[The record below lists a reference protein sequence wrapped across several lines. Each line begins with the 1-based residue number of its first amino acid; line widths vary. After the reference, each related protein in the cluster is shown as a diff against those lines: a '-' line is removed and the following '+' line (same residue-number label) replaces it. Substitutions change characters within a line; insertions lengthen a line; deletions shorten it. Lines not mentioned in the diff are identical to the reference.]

1 MGNAD
6 GSVVVCFRDATGE
19 LSARRELEHRAMH
32 DTLTGL
38 PNRELLMDRLTVAL
52 ARLGRQ
58 GTAVGVLFIDLDG
71 FKEVNDVHGHQV
83 GDELLVHVAGR
94 LRREVRDGDTVARY
108 GGDEFV
114 VLCEDLLRVEAAQ
127 PLAERLAEAVA
138 KPVST
143 GERLL
148 VVHASIGVVVEQ
160 NPRRALRR
168 WSSGPTPR
176 CIASSTA
183 RARPAR
189 RLKRRLH
196 ASALLLELPRAR
208 AKRCDLLFDARGLGR
223 KLGERA
229 RVALDRGVG
238 VGDRMAGAD
247 ADLGRRALGSRTD
260 LGCGEL
266 RHGNDTL
273 QQSIIVSRC
282 RAVSAECADLIG
294 ERCDLEAQGLA
305 ADRGVWGSIALSI
318 LESDT
323 ERPTPSAI
331 SAPSRKWVGERKW
344 TSTAR
349 MSLTV

>member
-1 MGNAD
+1 MSTTRPPLDHTDDPLHRRSAGGGFSGPSRDALQSYSTLLRGIFDAMPYGVAVLDRSGTMTLWNKELTSMLPTAPRRGGQQDLATLIREVGRIVAEPEQFEAKLHESLAQPLNDPELPRGGGEFEVSLRDGGALAVTTSPLGNAD

-160 NPRRALRR
+160 NPSTSAEALV
-168 WSSGPTPR
+168 
-176 CIASSTA
+176 
-183 RARPAR
+183 
-189 RLKRRLH
+189 KR
-196 ASALLLELPRAR
+196 
-208 AKRCDLLFDARGLGR
+208 
-223 KLGERA
+223 
-229 RVALDRGVG
+229 
-238 VGDRMAGAD
+238 AD
-247 ADLGRRALGSRTD
+247 AEMYRVK
-260 LGCGEL
+260 
-266 RHGNDTL
+266 H
-273 QQSIIVSRC
+273 
-282 RAVSAECADLIG
+282 
-294 ERCDLEAQGLA
+294 
-305 ADRGVWGSIALSI
+305 
-318 LESDT
+318 
-323 ERPTPSAI
+323 RP
-331 SAPSRKWVGERKW
+331 R
-344 TSTAR
+344 
-349 MSLTV
+349 